1 MGNDGKILSVVVTDG
16 GFGYKY
22 PLKVKVLD
30 KCGIGAGVVAQA
42 FTGTIS
48 ETTIVYD
55 RESDFEE
62 YKICD
67 PGEDLNSPVFDVSG
81 RKLISLMQSPTSAR
95 TKIHTEI
102 SFSITNVN

>member
-1 MGNDGKILSVVVTDG
+1 MDLVTSIH
-16 GFGYKY
+16 
-22 PLKVKVLD
+22 LKVQVLD

-62 YKICD
+62 YEICD
-67 PGEDLNSPVFDVSG
+67 PGG
-81 RKLISLMQSPTSAR
+81 RSKLS
-95 TKIHTEI
+95 
-102 SFSITNVN
+102 SI